1 MKETTSRKKKAIVF
15 PINNDVMTVDEVAA
29 YIRMSKS
36 FIYQNLD
43 KFPHRRVGESI
54 RFYKPTI
61 DQWLAQSA
69 VTPIL
74 DAELDAKNEA
84 IARKRV
90 REVLKA

>member
-1 MKETTSRKKKAIVF
+1 MKETTSNKKKAIVF

-74 DAELDAKNEA
+74 DEA
-84 IARKRV
+84 LAQKRV
-90 REVLKA
+90 SRAMKQ